1 MVGGYLIV
9 QASSETDA
17 TEMAKGC
24 PIFETGR
31 SVEVRPIR
39 EVNL

>member
-24 PIFETGR
+24 PIFETGGEQLLGFFR
-31 SVEVRPIR
+31 I
-39 EVNL
+39 